1 MMYNVGPYWQGTR
14 AVPRTFSHKSSKG
27 SRAAATL
34 NTFAS
39 TPDPAAVP
47 GGAGPRRDA
56 APVIDATAHTEKSQI
71 LFPNAQWSNAPLC
84 PTPSTVPVVYGST
97 ATQVTAPLCPTPST
111 VPVVYSST
119 ATQATPPLTV
129 REEIQQE
136 FPRVAPTPV
145 SMIEIDA
152 KLAENDQII
161 LRHKNLRTGLQST
174 KAAYVS
180 SMNLAEVAK
189 TDQAILR
196 QQNLLE
202 GLQNAEAA
210 YLEFMD
216 LSRTDNFEAEVTST
230 NTDGRHIYTC
240 KACNH
245 STVNKTNFNM
255 HFTAQRHSKNVKIW
269 QINKKLA
276 RIEAS
281 KKNPIEINASAEKTR
296 KKLMDFAQRV
306 ARTAAEAAE
315 IRKNSLV
322 KCRSKKATAVQTEQS
337 EKWQDLEKDPKWDVI
352 SNLFINNM

>member
-1 MMYNVGPYWQGTR
+1 MTTGSDTNTASRPRAGEEAAAAQQALNHSAYAPYPAPMMYNIGPYGQGTR

-84 PTPSTVPVVYGST
+84 PTPSTVPVVY
-97 ATQVTAPLCPTPST
+97 
-111 VPVVYSST
+111 SST

-161 LRHKNLRTGLQST
+161 SRHKNLRTGLQST
-174 KAAYVS
+174 KAAYSS
-180 SMNLAEVAK
+180 SMSLAAEVS
-189 TDQAILR
+189 
-196 QQNLLE
+196 E
-202 GLQNAEAA
+202 
-210 YLEFMD
+210 
-216 LSRTDNFEAEVTST
+216 
-230 NTDGRHIYTC
+230 
-240 KACNH
+240 
-245 STVNKTNFNM
+245 NK
-255 HFTAQRHSKNVKIW
+255 
-269 QINKKLA
+269 
-276 RIEAS
+276 
-281 KKNPIEINASAEKTR
+281 
-296 KKLMDFAQRV
+296 
-306 ARTAAEAAE
+306 
-315 IRKNSLV
+315 
-322 KCRSKKATAVQTEQS
+322 
-337 EKWQDLEKDPKWDVI
+337 
-352 SNLFINNM
+352 